1 MWKIYIVQLQLLII
15 ISDICFLYISWRKQ
29 LNISANG
36 KTSYAVN
43 LWCIISQ
50 NKFWRRCREWK
61 QTSHPKFLARF
72 MKDFLTFVLI
82 LLSNNLHLCFPLI
95 RCLVLKSVSYKI
107 ARLLRL
113 RFILLNAKVK
123 FIIAHSRGKEN
134 VWLLCKRSKLK

>member
-1 MWKIYIVQLQLLII
+1 
-15 ISDICFLYISWRKQ
+15 
-29 LNISANG
+29 
-36 KTSYAVN
+36 
-43 LWCIISQ
+43 
-50 NKFWRRCREWK
+50 
-61 QTSHPKFLARF
+61 

-123 FIIAHSRGKEN
+123 VIIATAEVKKTSGYYAKGQNLNKEITGTEVMMRIDVVTIN
-134 VWLLCKRSKLK
+134 RTY